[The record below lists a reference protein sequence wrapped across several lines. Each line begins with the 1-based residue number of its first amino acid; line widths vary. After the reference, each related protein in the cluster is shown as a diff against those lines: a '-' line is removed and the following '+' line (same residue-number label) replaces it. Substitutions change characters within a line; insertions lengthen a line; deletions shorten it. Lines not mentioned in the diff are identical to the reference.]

1 MPESTRR
8 APTRQQLAI
17 LKLLA
22 GGCELHAPKPGAVRY
37 RLQFK
42 KGLVSTVCLSTITQ
56 LEDAGWIARAVGSR
70 FMLTVDGRA
79 QAEVGA
85 FVRHFASEVAS

>member
-1 MPESTRR
+1 MPESTQR

-22 GGCELHAPKPGAVRY
+22 GGVELRTPKPGAIRY
-37 RLQFK
+37 RLEYK
-42 KGLVSTVCLSTITQ
+42 RALVSTVSIVTVTQ
-56 LEDAGWIARAVGSR
+56 LEAGGWIARAVGGR
-70 FMLTVDGRA
+70 FMLTVQGRA
-79 QAEVGA
+79 QTEVGV

>member
-1 MPESTRR
+1 MPNGSTR

-22 GGCELHAPKPGAVRY
+22 GGVELHAPRPGAVRY

-56 LEDAGWIARAVGSR
+56 LEESGWIARAVGGR
-70 FMLTVDGRA
+70 FMLTVEGRA
-79 QAEVGA
+79 QTEVGT